1 MRANQRLS
9 IEYEGRRNVVFKGI
23 ITATASVAL
32 MATPAM
38 AAASASSQ
46 AAQASVQAE
55 SVTGMQQLEGGN
67 MIVII
72 LALIAAGL
80 GLWVLLD
87 DDKDRPVSP

>member
-1 MRANQRLS
+1 
-9 IEYEGRRNVVFKGI
+9 
-23 ITATASVAL
+23 

-55 SVTGMQQLEGGN
+55 TVEGMQLRGGN
-67 MIVII
+67 MLVVV
-72 LALIAAGL
+72 LALIGVGL

>member
-1 MRANQRLS
+1 MGPNQRLS

-23 ITATASVAL
+23 IAVTASVAL

-46 AAQASVQAE
+46 AAQASIQAE
-55 SVTGMQQLEGGN
+55 TVEGMQLEGGN
-67 MIVII
+67 MIVVI

-87 DDKDRPVSP
+87 DGSDKPVSP

>member
-1 MRANQRLS
+1 M
-9 IEYEGRRNVVFKGI
+9 VFKGI
-23 ITATASVAL
+23 IAATASVAL

-55 SVTGMQQLEGGN
+55 TVDGMQLRGGN
-67 MIVII
+67 MLVVV

-87 DDKDRPVSP
+87 DGKDRPVSP

>member
-1 MRANQRLS
+1 M
-9 IEYEGRRNVVFKGI
+9 VFKGI
-23 ITATASVAL
+23 IAATASVAL

-55 SVTGMQQLEGGN
+55 TLEGMQLEGTN
-67 MIVII
+67 MIVVV
-72 LALIAAGL
+72 LGLIAIGL

-87 DDKDRPVSP
+87 DGSDRPVSP

>member
-23 ITATASVAL
+23 IAATASVAL

-55 SVTGMQQLEGGN
+55 NVEGMQLQGGN
-67 MIVII
+67 MIVVI

-87 DDKDRPVSP
+87 NGKDRPVSP